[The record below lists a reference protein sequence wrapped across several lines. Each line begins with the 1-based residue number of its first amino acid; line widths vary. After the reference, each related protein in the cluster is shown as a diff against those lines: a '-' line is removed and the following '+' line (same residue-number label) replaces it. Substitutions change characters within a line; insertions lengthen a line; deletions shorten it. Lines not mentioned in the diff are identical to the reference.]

1 MPPEPHQHRMSGDD
15 RRRQL
20 IEVAI
25 DLFSRKGF
33 GGTTTKEIAAAAGV
47 TEAIIFRHFATKQ
60 DLYQA
65 ILDTKCADGAM
76 AGWIAELQAL
86 MDADDDEGLVRFLVA
101 KVLTFEREDS
111 QFARLLLHASLE
123 GNELA
128 LMHNVQLNMPI
139 GAKFKEY
146 IARRQAAG
154 ALRRMNPGIVMM
166 AMAGIPKFYAMQKY
180 MYCNKEIEID
190 ENEVIEGF
198 VEILMN
204 GLRSI

>member
-1 MPPEPHQHRMSGDD
+1 MPPETQQHRMTGDD

-25 DLFSRKGF
+25 DLFAKKGF

-65 ILDTKCADGAM
+65 ILDTKCADGA
-76 AGWIAELQAL
+76 AKDWLGELQAL
-86 MDADDDEGLVRFLVA
+86 MDVNDDEGLFRFLIS
-101 KVLTFEREDS
+101 KVLEFEREDS
-111 QFARLLLHASLE
+111 RFCRLLMHASLE

-128 LMHNVQLNMPI
+128 LMHNTQMAMPI

-146 IARRQAAG
+146 IARRQA
-154 ALRRMNPGIVMM
+154 
-166 AMAGIPKFYAMQKY
+166 
-180 MYCNKEIEID
+180 
-190 ENEVIEGF
+190 
-198 VEILMN
+198 
-204 GLRSI
+204 

>member
-1 MPPEPHQHRMSGDD
+1 MSGDD

-25 DLFSRKGF
+25 DLFAKKGF
-33 GGTTTKEIAAAAGV
+33 GGATTKEIAAAAGV

-65 ILDTKCADGAM
+65 ILDTKCADG
-76 AGWIAELQAL
+76 GTKDWLGELQAL
-86 MDADDDEGLVRFLVA
+86 MDVNDDEGLFRFLIS
-101 KVLTFEREDS
+101 KVLEFEREDS
-111 QFARLLLHASLE
+111 RFCRLLMHASLE

-128 LMHNVQLNMPI
+128 LMHNTQMAMPI

-154 ALRRMNPGIVMM
+154 ALRQMDPGVVTL
-166 AMAGIPKFYAMQKY
+166 ALVGIPKFYAMQKY
-180 MYCNKEIEID
+180 MYCNQDIKVSEE
-190 ENEVIEGF
+190 EAVEGF
-198 VEILMN
+198 VQILMN
-204 GLRSI
+204 GLRSQ